1 MISILILVAPM
12 FFIYR
17 YYAELAFEHN
27 RSRVG
32 FGILGIGAYLLL
44 YFVFSF
50 ISALI
55 GASMIDITLDDTL
68 ATMNYK
74 MQVLTWSVLFISIAL
89 SSLSIFFLFR
99 ILRNNW
105 TKRPIDRNSDLL
117 DK

>member
-1 MISILILVAPM
+1 MISILILLAPM

-17 YYAELAFEHN
+17 SYAELAFEHN
-27 RSRVG
+27 RSRAG
-32 FGILGIGAYLLL
+32 FGILGIGVYVVL

-55 GASMIDITLDDTL
+55 GASMIDVTIEDTL

-74 MQVLTWSVLFISIAL
+74 MQVLTWSVLFISIAMA
-89 SSLSIFFLFR
+89 SIGVFFLFR
-99 ILRNNW
+99 ILRSNW
-105 TKRPIDRNSDLL
+105 MKRPVEGRSDLL